1 MLIKATATFK
11 IDDMGDD
18 GFKVEAGQYVDLRN
32 GVASKAISQG
42 AAVRATLEEVRL
54 EAAANAAAKVAA
66 KTAMKVDIPAADEAI
81 KPSKK
86 LKSNDAQLAKE

>member
-32 GVASKAISQG
+32 GVASIAISQG
-42 AAVRATLEEVRL
+42 AAVRAMLEEVRL
-54 EAAANAAAKVAA
+54 EAAAKAAA